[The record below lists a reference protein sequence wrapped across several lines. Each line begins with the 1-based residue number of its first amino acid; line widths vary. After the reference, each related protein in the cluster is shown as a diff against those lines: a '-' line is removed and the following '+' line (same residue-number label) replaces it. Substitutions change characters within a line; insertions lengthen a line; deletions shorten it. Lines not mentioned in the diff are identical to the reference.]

1 MYAKQEIKKGYFGI
15 CNCIMPDW
23 VCNARNG

>member
-1 MYAKQEIKKGYFGI
+1 MSAKQEIKKGYFGI